1 MSVIASLVDSILDF
15 MSTFIIYIVNRLAA
29 KNNWKIQHAYP
40 IGRSRL
46 EPLGV
51 LIFSILIIISFF
63 SSWSRIFKR
72 LFFSFSKSKIPVTI
86 GFDAI
91 GIMTI
96 TIVAKLGCW
105 VWCASSKSSSVQAL
119 AQDAMT
125 DVIFNTVSL
134 LMPTLGHFFNI
145 WWFDPLGAFYYQF
158 ILLLIG
164 VLLLLNILII

>member
-63 SSWSRIFKR
+63 K
-72 LFFSFSKSKIPVTI
+72 LVKNLLKDYSFLLQIKK
-86 GFDAI
+86 
-91 GIMTI
+91 
-96 TIVAKLGCW
+96 
-105 VWCASSKSSSVQAL
+105 
-119 AQDAMT
+119 
-125 DVIFNTVSL
+125 SL
-134 LMPTLGHFFNI
+134 L
-145 WWFDPLGAFYYQF
+145 PLVLM
-158 ILLLIG
+158 LL
-164 VLLLLNILII
+164 V